1 MLSSREALR
10 THKKC
15 PSDEMACYVM
25 SEALRRDDGGL
36 GEAHFTFRVL
46 QFSSQF
52 FSTDLC
58 NLSNHG
64 SRARASTVGGFF

>member
-10 THKKC
+10 THKNVHLMRVC
-15 PSDEMACYVM
+15 MLCDERG
-25 SEALRRDDGGL
+25 LRRDDGGL
-36 GEAHFTFRVL
+36 ADAHCTFRVL

-64 SRARASTVGGFF
+64 ARARLDCWWFL